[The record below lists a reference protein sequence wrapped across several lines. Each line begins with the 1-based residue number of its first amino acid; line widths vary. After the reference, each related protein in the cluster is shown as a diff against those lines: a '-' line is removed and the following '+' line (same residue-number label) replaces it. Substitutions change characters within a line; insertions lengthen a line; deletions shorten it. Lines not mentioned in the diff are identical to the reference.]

1 LDARPQTFNA
11 RDNVSQFI
19 KWARNIAGVRE
30 VLMFESDDLILRK
43 NEKNFILCLLEIAR
57 YGAKFGVSVP
67 AIIRLEQE
75 IEREIERDQL
85 TEKISFTELKRLQ
98 REEEEEEENGNGYDH
113 ENQFDSTN
121 NNDNNQINTIS
132 ISNLNGTNWL
142 QEHISQFSNNDNNSS
157 KQRQGSEGSYDS
169 TTSSEVPTAI
179 VTSNE
184 EPQFSRTV
192 EEKQKP
198 ILPPVSSSHL
208 HKTVSKKKSGDVE
221 LTISRDYF

>member
-19 KWARNIAGVRE
+19 KWARNIACVRE

-75 IEREIERDQL
+75 IEREIELDQQ

-98 REEEEEEENGNGYDH
+98 REEEEEENGND
-113 ENQFDSTN
+113 ENQFHSTN
-121 NNDNNQINTIS
+121 NNDENQINITS
-132 ISNLNGTNWL
+132 ISNSNGANWL
-142 QEHISQFSNNDNNSS
+142 QEHISQFSNNNDNNNNS
-157 KQRQGSEGSYDS
+157 KQRKGSEENFNS
-169 TTSSEVPTAI
+169 TTLSEVPTAI

-198 ILPPVSSSHL
+198 IVPPVSSSHL
-208 HKTVSKKKSGDVE
+208 HKTVRKK
-221 LTISRDYF
+221 

>member
-19 KWARNIAGVRE
+19 KWARIIAGVRE

-98 REEEEEEENGNGYDH
+98 REEEEEEEEENDNGYEH

-142 QEHISQFSNNDNNSS
+142 QEHISQFSNNDNNNNNNSS

-184 EPQFSRTV
+184 EPKFSRTV
-192 EEKQKP
+192 EEKPKP
-198 ILPPVSSSHL
+198 ILPPASSSHL
-208 HKTVSKKKSGDVE
+208 HKTVSKKKVKM
-221 LTISRDYF
+221 LN

>member
-1 LDARPQTFNA
+1 MDARPQTFNA

-75 IEREIERDQL
+75 IEREIELDQQ

-98 REEEEEEENGNGYDH
+98 RKEEEEEENGND

-121 NNDNNQINTIS
+121 INDENQFHSTNNNDENQINITS
-132 ISNLNGTNWL
+132 ISNSNGANWL
-142 QEHISQFSNNDNNSS
+142 QEHISQFSNNDNNNNS
-157 KQRQGSEGSYDS
+157 KQRKGSEESFNS

-198 ILPPVSSSHL
+198 IVPPVSSSHL
-208 HKTVSKKKSGDVE
+208 HKTVRKK
-221 LTISRDYF
+221 